1 MFIVLNAAV
10 ISLWIMSLIVFG
22 NSYIRFLKEERAY
35 EKSQR
40 TDSTQLKARGEIR
53 TCSTIRKLSKKFR
66 DMKAT
71 LM

>member
-40 TDSTQLKARGEIR
+40 TDSTQLKVRGEIR
-53 TCSTIRKLSKKFR
+53 TCYTIRKLSKT
-66 DMKAT
+66 A
-71 LM
+71 